1 MITAIISHNLW
12 TGISTITWMLKE
24 NIWHFLWLLQ
34 KRTLCSVV
42 FCFIQNVN
50 IINTVYLSWI
60 DCIGLYVHGFH
71 YVQLFIINLPALL
84 TITPPH
90 PRRYW
95 TKVEKADCT
104 SEGGG
109 GSLCLYLLLI
119 SLFSGLIL
127 KSTDKVQFLSSLQSA
142 PLRKQKQAAE
152 SKVS

>member
-1 MITAIISHNLW
+1 
-12 TGISTITWMLKE
+12 MLEK
-24 NIWHFLWLLQ
+24 NIRHFVWLLQ

-60 DCIGLYVHGFH
+60 DCLGLYVHGFH
-71 YVQLFIINLPALL
+71 CVQLFIINLPGLL
-84 TITPPH
+84 TITPPR

-95 TKVEKADCT
+95 TKAGSAHCT
-104 SEGGG
+104 SERGG

-127 KSTDKVQFLSSLQSA
+127 KSTDKVQFPSSLQSA
-142 PLRKQKQAAE
+142 PLLKHKQAAE
-152 SKVS
+152 SKVSQFQQERCGLGLCLCF